1 MVLNITSILE
11 IMLMRKGII
20 MKMFKKLYTLSDWE
34 KL

>member
-20 MKMFKKLYTLSDWE
+20 MKMFKKLDTLSDWE